1 MPRKKCCCNVVPPVV
16 GSCCRPIYNGCIG
29 KTYEFSFQFSVKY
42 PCTKSDGSPMIYKC
56 DNNDSITYD
65 IPGNFETYEI
75 TCLYTIER
83 PAELRAAPACVRPG
97 TLSISQ
103 TCGSWACQGPGFDPN
118 SPSTWKI
125 CEPFGMNPIIYSLF
139 CTKCDCYISSNYS
152 YCNFDADKL
161 KTSCNCNTGFIP
173 FVYECGGG
181 GGGGGG
187 SVSTLEASTAPCGT
201 DVFGNPISFILEREG
216 NSQLLDLW
224 SACYRSYEIKQ
235 NDFGFTN
242 FGPCGCTFEPGSKN
256 LLDSYNVQ
264 FIPNPSIP
272 EQSNPNYQP
281 RIIIDLIGFKFLCTQ
296 DGEGFNF
303 NNPPPGYSISFSLGV
318 GYRQDFNCGGTTNN
332 PVIETLYIPFQ
343 ICGDSFFGGAY
354 YDGLYIEGKFNRSS
368 FTTDPFDLC
377 IPPSTTS
384 FVKNNSGGRC
394 TSEIFYSDSYTVWYE
409 NSTIGSAGFL
419 YRNDSGV
426 VDCPVLMGDV
436 CDTGGWDASLPDSV
450 YCNFLRFTNKILVSE
465 V

>member
-1 MPRKKCCCNVVPPVV
+1 MPRKNCCCNIVPPVV

-42 PCTKSDGSPMIYKC
+42 PCTKSNGSPMIYKC

-83 PAELRAAPACVRPG
+83 PAELRASPACFTPPS
-97 TLSISQ
+97 LPSIS
-103 TCGSWACQGPGFDPN
+103 CGSWACQGSGFDPK
-118 SPSTWKI
+118 SPSTWRR
-125 CEPFGMNPIIYSLF
+125 CENDGFGNYTIP
-139 CTKCDCYISSNYS
+139 CTRCDCYTSSNYS
-152 YCNFDADKL
+152 YCNFDTDKL

-173 FVYECGGG
+173 FLYRCTLD
-181 GGGGGG
+181 G
-187 SVSTLEASTAPCGT
+187 SIESAIDGSNPTPCGT
-201 DVFGNPISFILEREG
+201 DGFGNPRPFTLIQEG
-216 NSQLLDLW
+216 NEELLDLW
-224 SACYRSYEIKQ
+224 SACYRFYEIKQ

-242 FGPCGCTFEPGSKN
+242 FGCGCTFEPGSKN

-281 RIIIDLIGFKFLCTQ
+281 RIIIDLINFEFQCTA
-296 DGEGFNF
+296 DGGGPF
-303 NNPPPGYSISFSLGV
+303 NNFPPPGYDISFSLGI

-332 PVIETLYIPFQ
+332 PVIETLYIPFK
-343 ICGDSFFGGAY
+343 ICEDFFGGVY
-354 YDGLYIEGKFNRSS
+354 YDGLYIEGRFNRSS

-377 IPPSTTS
+377 IPPSTTT

-394 TSEIFYSDSYTVWYE
+394 TSEIFYSDSYTQWYE
-409 NSTIGSAGFL
+409 NSSIGSAGIL
-419 YRNDSGV
+419 YRNDTGIV
-426 VDCPVLMGDV
+426 NCPVLMGDV
-436 CDTGGWDASLPDSV
+436 CDTGAWDSSIPDSV